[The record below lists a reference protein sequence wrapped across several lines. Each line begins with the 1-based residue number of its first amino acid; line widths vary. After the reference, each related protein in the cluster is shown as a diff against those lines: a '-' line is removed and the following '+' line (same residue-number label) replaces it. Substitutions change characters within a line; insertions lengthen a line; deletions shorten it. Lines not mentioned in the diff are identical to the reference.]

1 MQAFVL
7 SFVAQYGYLALSAL
21 IFLEN
26 VFPPIPSEAILPA
39 AGFMSSIGSLWLPV
53 AILAATIGSLLGAY
67 VLYGVG
73 RVLSQERLMGTKPL
87 GMLGFEPGDVSSAI
101 GWFKKHGQ
109 VSVLVCRCI
118 PIVRSLISI
127 PAGIS
132 GMGVMRFSAYTF
144 LGSLVWNTIL
154 CTVGYVAGSAWE
166 SASAG
171 ATQAIDVMTL
181 AVTAI
186 MVAVVAVWAAKR
198 AIPAIKNAVRSE
210 GAE

>member
-73 RVLSQERLMGTKPL
+73 RVLSQERLERLMGTKPL

-127 PAGIS
+127 PA
-132 GMGVMRFSAYTF
+132 
-144 LGSLVWNTIL
+144 GSLVWNTIL

>member
-73 RVLSQERLMGTKPL
+73 RVLSQERLERLMGTKPL

-101 GWFKKHGQ
+101 GWFKKHG
-109 VSVLVCRCI
+109 LVCRCI